1 MGREIKGGWRRK
13 TSSIW
18 SQEVFMIK
26 NFYRGNGVLLQVQV
40 NTGEKEMERSVASHE
55 GLKLMQEGL
64 GRWQE
69 AGEPMGDKMR
79 ETTNLETIHLDLGRT
94 NTFWTGRHVLLEMSS
109 RRVRER
115 HACFTS
121 LGVI

>member
-18 SQEVFMIK
+18 NQEIFMIK
-26 NFYRGNGVLLQVQV
+26 NFYRGNGVLLQVRV

-64 GRWQE
+64 GKWQE

-94 NTFWTGRHVLLEMSS
+94 NTFWTGRHV
-109 RRVRER
+109 
-115 HACFTS
+115 S
-121 LGVI
+121 L